1 MDVDEMKNRWTVPLT
16 AGSVILVGLL
26 AAILV
31 LATGSVGVGAD
42 VKPGLIERTLA
53 PWARDRSVQRHAPK
67 VKNPY
72 AGDPEAIATG
82 MDHYRE
88 NCLVCHGAPGLPASE
103 LAKGLNPPAP
113 SLGKEES
120 DTPDGELFW
129 VTKHGIRLT
138 SMPAFGPTHT
148 DDEIWKIVAFLRHL
162 PDLSAEERES
172 LRKATEEEEEHHQ
185 EEHSDGG
192 HAHEEDAE

>member
-1 MDVDEMKNRWTVPLT
+1 MDSRNRGMVPLT
-16 AGSVILVGLL
+16 AAAVILVGLL

-31 LATGSVGVGAD
+31 LATGSVSVGAD

-67 VKNPY
+67 AKNPY
-72 AGDPEAIATG
+72 AGDADAIATG
-82 MDHYRE
+82 LDHYRE
-88 NCLVCHGAPGLPASE
+88 NCLVCHGAPGLPATE

-148 DDEIWKIVAFLRHL
+148 DEEIWKIVAFLRHL
-162 PDLSAEERES
+162 PDLSAEERDF
-172 LRKATEEEEEHHQ
+172 LREATEDEAHH
-185 EEHSDGG
+185 
-192 HAHEEDAE
+192 HEEGSHEAQHHE